1 MTNETTNVTVN
12 KGKKAKM
19 RTKELTFISLMG
31 ALSAVLLV
39 YNFPLPFMPPFM
51 EFDFAGIVEII
62 GGLMFGP
69 IASVYIIALKILL
82 KLVTVGTTS
91 GFTGEIQNFILSC
104 TFVLPPTILYARNK
118 TKKTAIIG
126 MVIGII
132 ITTIAAIFT
141 NLYMIIPFFIAISTD
156 MTMETII
163 AMCAE
168 ANPFIKDTPTFVAL
182 GIIPFNLIK
191 YGASSAFTVALYKRL
206 SRPIKR
212 FINE

>member
-31 ALSAVLLV
+31 ALAAVLLSL
-39 YNFPLPFMPPFM
+39 NFPLPLMPPFM

-69 IASVYIIALKILL
+69 VASVYIITLKILL

-91 GFTGEIQNFILSC
+91 AFTGEIQNFILSC

-118 TKKTAIIG
+118 TRKTAIIG
-126 MVIGII
+126 MVIGVV
-132 ITTIAAIFT
+132 ITTVAAILT
-141 NLYMIIPFFIAISTD
+141 NLYMIIPFYCNLAGWTVEDIV
-156 MTMETII
+156 
-163 AMCAE
+163 AMCTE
-168 ANPFIKDTPTFVAL
+168 VNPLVKDTVTFVIF

-206 SRPIKR
+206 SRPIKQ